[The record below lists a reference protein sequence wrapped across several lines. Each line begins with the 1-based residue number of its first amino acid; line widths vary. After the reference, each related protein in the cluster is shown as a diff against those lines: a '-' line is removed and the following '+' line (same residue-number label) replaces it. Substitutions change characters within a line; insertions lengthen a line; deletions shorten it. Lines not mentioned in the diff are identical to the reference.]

1 MNRVS
6 FQTSRADARA
16 LEPRRVDRSISSNLD
31 ASIDDRVEASIAR
44 DGGIFQ
50 SSLERARSIDD
61 VDARRATMPRAR
73 TRVGING
80 FGRIGRLAFRVA
92 CDDPTLEVVH
102 VNETPGSG
110 ASCAYLGEFDSVHG
124 RWTKT
129 LRYDEGARC
138 LVVGDAGEERRIGFS
153 ACEDPEDAP
162 WASAGCEVVM
172 ECTGAFLKM
181 KKLESAYFGEKHGGV
196 VKKVVVSAPVKCE
209 GALNVVYGVNHGE
222 YDAEKHRVVTAASCT
237 TNCIA
242 PVIYTIHKEIG
253 VHRGSI
259 TTVHNVTNTQSMV
272 DAPNT
277 KKDDLRRARSG
288 LVNLAP
294 TSTGSATAV
303 QLIIPELKGKLNGL
317 AVRVPLIN
325 GSLTDIVLETKRAV
339 TVEEVN
345 ALLKAKSEEGPLVG
359 IMGYE
364 EQPLVS
370 TDFVNDPR
378 SGIVDAQ
385 STMVVD
391 GTHLKLYV
399 WYDNEYGYSCRM
411 VDCVKMVAASL

>member
-1 MNRVS
+1 M
-6 FQTSRADARA
+6 
-16 LEPRRVDRSISSNLD
+16 
-31 ASIDDRVEASIAR
+31 
-44 DGGIFQ
+44 GK
-50 SSLERARSIDD
+50 
-61 VDARRATMPRAR
+61 R
-73 TRVGING
+73 TRIGING
-80 FGRIGRLAFRVA
+80 FGRIGRLVFRIA
-92 CDDPTLEVVH
+92 HEDDRFEVVH

-110 ASCAYLGEFDSVHG
+110 PSCAYLGEFDSVHG
-124 RWTKT
+124 RWNKG
-129 LRYDEGARC
+129 LRFDEAKSK
-138 LVVGDAGEERRIGFS
+138 LVVSDGHEVGFS
-153 ACEDPEDAP
+153 SEKVPEDAP
-162 WASAGCEVVM
+162 WSEAGCEIVV
-172 ECTGAFLKM
+172 ECTGAFLKLGR
-181 KKLESAYFGEKHGGV
+181 LEEAYFGARHGAV
-196 VKKVVVSAPVKCE
+196 VKKVVVSAPVKE
-209 GALNVVYGVNHGE
+209 DGALNVVYGVNHGE
-222 YDAEKHRVVTAASCT
+222 YDPAKHRVVTAASCT

-253 VHRGSI
+253 VERGSI
-259 TTVHNVTNTQSMV
+259 TTVHNVTNTQCMV

-317 AVRVPLIN
+317 AVRVPLTN
-325 GSLTDIVLETKRAV
+325 GSLSDIVLETKRPV

-345 ALLKAKSEEGPLVG
+345 AILKKHSEEGQLVG
-359 IMGYE
+359 IMGFE

-370 TDFVNDPR
+370 TDFVNDSR

-399 WYDNEYGYSCRM
+399 WYDNEFGYAHRT
-411 VDCVKMVAASL
+411 VDVTAMCAASL

>member
-1 MNRVS
+1 M
-6 FQTSRADARA
+6 TKTTK
-16 LEPRRVDRSISSNLD
+16 I
-31 ASIDDRVEASIAR
+31 
-44 DGGIFQ
+44 
-50 SSLERARSIDD
+50 
-61 VDARRATMPRAR
+61 
-73 TRVGING
+73 GING

-92 CDDPTLEVVH
+92 YDDPSLEIVH

-124 RWTKT
+124 RWSKG
-129 LRYDEGARC
+129 LRFDEEKSC
-138 LVVGDAGEERRIGFS
+138 LRVSDGREIGFS

-162 WASAGCEVVM
+162 WAAAGCEVVL

-181 KKLESAYFGEKHGGV
+181 KKLESAYFGEKHGSV

-209 GALNVVYGVNHGE
+209 GAVNIVYGVNHEE
-222 YDAEKHRVVTAASCT
+222 YDATKHRVLTAASCT

-242 PVIYTIHKEIG
+242 PVISTIHKEIG

-272 DAPNT
+272 DAPNV

-325 GSLTDIVLETKRAV
+325 GSLTDIVLETKRPV

-345 ALLKAKSEEGPLVG
+345 AILKKHSEEGPLVG

-370 TDFVNDPR
+370 TDFINDTR

-411 VDCVKMVAASL
+411 VDVVKMAAASI